1 MTVEANS
8 RPPIHQRNDGIGF
21 RAVAIGVGQC
31 NDYEPNAACDSSVSV
46 LFSAGLRSEA
56 ESLSR

>member
-21 RAVAIGVGQC
+21 RAVGMGEDWGGQ
-31 NDYEPNAACDSSVSV
+31 ELSVTCDFS
-46 LFSAGLRSEA
+46 FSADCKAGLSSEA
-56 ESLSR
+56 EFVSR